1 MSKLVNR
8 IIMAIIIL
16 IMILFVGYIFVTR
29 VSFSMPVSSDELI
42 VNYSE
47 NKEEIQIYIGKEK
60 CIIRNLIVS
69 EEDNKVVIELQ
80 GNYFPNSTGEA
91 KSGVAK
97 DKISIK
103 EKDKIVVKSIFGEN
117 EIYTLE
123 QM

>member
-1 MSKLVNR
+1 MSKLANR
-8 IIMAIIIL
+8 IIIATIIL
-16 IMILFVGYIFVTR
+16 IMILFAGYIFTTR

-60 CIIRNLIVS
+60 CVIRNLVVS
-69 EEDNKVVIELQ
+69 EEDNKVIIELK
-80 GNYFPNSTGEA
+80 GNYFPNATGKE
-91 KSGVAK
+91 GVAK

-103 EKDKIVVKSIFGEN
+103 DKDKIVVKSILGEK

-123 QM
+123 

>member
-1 MSKLVNR
+1 MNKLANR
-8 IIMAIIIL
+8 IIIATIIL
-16 IMILFVGYIFVTR
+16 IMILFAGYIFTTR

-60 CIIRNLIVS
+60 CVIRNLVVS
-69 EEDNKVVIELQ
+69 EEDNKVIIELK
-80 GNYFPNSTGEA
+80 GNYFPNSTGKE
-91 KSGVAK
+91 GVAK

-103 EKDKIVVKSIFGEN
+103 DKDKIVVKSILGEK